1 MEFRIARAACEG
13 TSHRAT
19 GVVCQDKTAE
29 KILPCYS
36 VIALADGA
44 GSCEYSHLGAQC
56 VVDYV
61 VQSLS
66 KNAAR
71 WLNPACDDAVLATEL
86 VQGCKAALGALNY
99 PLETLS
105 STLLF
110 ALAEVDGR
118 YLCGQ
123 IGDGYTFLADE
134 TSASV
139 LLFPENGQYAN
150 ETYFVTMENAVEHC
164 RFTRGHL
171 QAGECIILASDGA
184 SEALYNGYTSACA
197 PALSKIAQW
206 ANEYNMPQVSQALS
220 QNLNEVIRQH
230 TEDDMSIALL
240 AAYSTDDFAFYPLA
254 DEVWPATEVRQADA
268 QPQEE
273 PDEYLVPDT
282 ECKEWADEL

>member
-19 GVVCQDKTAE
+19 GIVCQDKTAE
-29 KILPCYS
+29 KMLPCYS
-36 VIALADGA
+36 AIALADGA
-44 GSCEYSHLGAQC
+44 GSCEHSHLGAQC

-61 VQSLS
+61 VQSLG

-71 WLNPACDDAVLATEL
+71 WLNPACDDAALAAEL
-86 VQGCKAALGALNY
+86 VQGCQAALGALDH
-99 PLETLS
+99 PLQALS

-134 TSASV
+134 MGAAV

-150 ETYFVTMENAVEHC
+150 ETYFVTMEQAAAHC
-164 RFTRGHL
+164 RFTRGSL
-171 QAGECIILASDGA
+171 RAGECIILASDGA

-197 PALSKIAQW
+197 PALSTIAQW
-206 ANEYNMPQVSQALS
+206 ANEYDMPQVSQALW
-220 QNLNEVIRQH
+220 QNLNEGIRQS
-230 TEDDMSIALL
+230 TQDDMSIALL
-240 AAYSTDDFAFYPLA
+240 AAYGTDDFAPYLLSAKGGQLDALPQQEPL
-254 DEVWPATEVRQADA
+254 EYFA
-268 QPQEE
+268 QDKQWDSEM
-273 PDEYLVPDT
+273 
-282 ECKEWADEL
+282 